1 MKNILNVKRLNDNRN
16 RIYALP
22 DGVAVTA
29 GQLVK
34 VQTGYGEALGIALKD
49 NYPIADEVEAMFRYA
64 LNITDSFMKVLAVYS
79 DPDRLDWPDDG
90 QDDTEDPS
98 PDDDDE

>member
-22 DGVAVTA
+22 DGVTVTA

-34 VQTGYGEALGIALKD
+34 VQTCYGETFGIAVKD
-49 NYPIADEVEAMFRYA
+49 NCPMTDEGENMIRYA
-64 LNITDSFMKVLAVYS
+64 LNLTDPFMKVLAVYS
-79 DPDRLDWPDDG
+79 DPDSLDWADDG
-90 QDDTEDPS
+90 QDDTDDLT
-98 PDDDDE
+98 PDDD